1 MERLPENGFGMG
13 LFNDFHR
20 AVVVAVVAVLVVQA
34 AVYDVVGVVAVRHG
48 FVAAA
53 FSVNMAAT
61 GLHRVAAVGVG
72 GVYIEAVFVVVA
84 VVFVVQVAVVD
95 VVDVVAVFDGGV
107 AAAFAVNVLVVGMGM
122 AVAHFVSF
130 HKGVFIDGVMIA
142 ETDVGCK

>member
-1 MERLPENGFGMG
+1 MG

-20 AVVVAVVAVLVVQA
+20 AVVVAVVAVLVVQT
-34 AVYDVVGVVAVRHG
+34 AVYDVVDVIAVRYG

-53 FSVNMAAT
+53 FAVNMT
-61 GLHRVAAVGVG
+61 GTSLHGVAAVGVG

-107 AAAFAVNVLVVGMGM
+107 TAAFAVNVLVVGMGM
-122 AVAHFVSF
+122 TIAHFVSF
-130 HKGVFIDGVMIA
+130 LREVFTDGAMIV
-142 ETDVGCK
+142 ETDIDCK